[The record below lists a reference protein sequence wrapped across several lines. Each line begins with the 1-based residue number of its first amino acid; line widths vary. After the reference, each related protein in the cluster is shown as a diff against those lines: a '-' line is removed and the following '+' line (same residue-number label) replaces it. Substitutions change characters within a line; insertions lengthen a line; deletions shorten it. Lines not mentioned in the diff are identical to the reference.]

1 MVSIFKEAIEESI
14 SACITTDL
22 IKLIDEE
29 FSVELDYLICNH
41 NVFSFE
47 RAIKELHRLKLKLSD
62 RAELFFNNRYIYRT
76 HFDEI
81 TMYIN
86 KKFNGS
92 EHFLKSIVYNE
103 SEEHDNEENPRP
115 MDKSYD
121 GRVYRNRRG

>member
-1 MVSIFKEAIEESI
+1 MDSIFKEAVEDSI
-14 SACITTDL
+14 SAYITNDL

-29 FSVELDYLICNH
+29 FSVELDYLICKH

-62 RAELFFNNRYIYRT
+62 RAELFFNNQYIYRT

-81 TMYIN
+81 TMYIS
-86 KKFNGS
+86 KKFNSGV
-92 EHFLKSIVYNE
+92 HFLKSLVYNE
-103 SEEHDNEENPRP
+103 SEEDNNEENTRP

-121 GRVYRNRRG
+121 GRLQRNRRG